1 MTTSRKP
8 LIAGNWK
15 MNRTIPESVELID
28 AIVAGLPDRIENDV
42 DVLVCPP
49 FTALQSASERL
60 ASSIVALGAQNCAW
74 GKDGA
79 YTGEISVSML
89 LDVGC
94 AFVILGHSERRKF
107 FSETDQTISRRLN
120 AVLATSLSPIV
131 CVGETLNQR
140 ESGETMRVLETQ
152 VRGCLSGLSK
162 EDMGRITLAYEPVW
176 AIGTGKTATPEIA
189 MKAHEFIRGIV
200 EKLSGNEVAESMR
213 ILYGGSVKPGNA
225 GPLFEQPDIDGAL
238 VGGASLDASSFLGI
252 ISKARSI

>member
-176 AIGTGKTATPEIA
+176 AIGTGKTATPETA

-200 EKLSGNEVAESMR
+200 EKLASNEVAESMR